1 MTDPDGDDPEP
12 QGGSPPAAATDSDAP
27 DDDRI
32 EGTFLVTAAEESS
45 AVLRNVE
52 TRQVHTLS
60 SNPGVDRGDVVEGTV
75 APDPPLEVSYQLIET
90 DSRRSVPVAE
100 SPEPPTAHSRDL
112 AADQDVGDLTREPRA
127 GIGEV
132 HVLTVP
138 EDATRDAVDDVL
150 DDTEQLRSRAARLGV
165 DRVEI
170 RSAPGVVSVR
180 YLP

>member
-1 MTDPDGDDPEP
+1 MTDTDGDDPENREGLP
-12 QGGSPPAAATDSDAP
+12 AGSDDPT
-27 DDDRI
+27 DDDRT

-52 TRQVHTLS
+52 TGQVHTLS
-60 SNPGVDRGDVVEGTV
+60 SNPGVEHGDVVEGAV
-75 APDPPLEVSYQLIET
+75 APDPPMNVSYQLIET
-90 DSRRSVPVAE
+90 ESRRSVPVE
-100 SPEPPTAHSRDL
+100 RSPEPPTTHSADL
-112 AADQDVGDLTREPRA
+112 AADQAVGDLTREPRA

-138 EDATRDAVDDVL
+138 DDATDDAVEDVL
-150 DDTEQLRSRAARLGV
+150 DDAEQLRSRAARLGV

-170 RSAPGVVSVR
+170 RSEPGVVSIR

>member
-1 MTDPDGDDPEP
+1 MTDFDGDDPET
-12 QGGSPPAAATDSDAP
+12 QGGSPPADDGGGASDGN
-27 DDDRI
+27 RT

-45 AVLRNVE
+45 AVLRDVE
-52 TRQVHTLS
+52 TGQVHTLS
-60 SNPGVDRGDVVEGTV
+60 SNPGVEYGDIVEGTV
-75 APDPPLEVSYQLIET
+75 APDPPLEVSYQLVET
-90 DSRRSVPVAE
+90 DSRWSVPVAE
-100 SPEPPTAHSRDL
+100 SLEPPTTHSTDL

-138 EDATRDAVDDVL
+138 EDGTEDAVDDVL